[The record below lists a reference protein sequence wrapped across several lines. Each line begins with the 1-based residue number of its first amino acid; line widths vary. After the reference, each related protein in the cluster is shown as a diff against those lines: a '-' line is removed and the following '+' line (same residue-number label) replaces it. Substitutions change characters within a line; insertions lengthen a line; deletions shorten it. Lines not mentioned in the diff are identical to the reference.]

1 MTNFKTSLMLYVKLK
16 TLWSLSIG
24 GIQLSQGYRDSMG
37 GSLRFTSKSLEVLGT
52 HLINPERMKG

>member
-1 MTNFKTSLMLYVKLK
+1 MLYVKLK
-16 TLWSLSIG
+16 TLWPLSMG

-37 GSLRFTSKSLEVLGT
+37 GSLLFTSKSLEVPGT

>member
-1 MTNFKTSLMLYVKLK
+1 MMKQIMLYLKLK
-16 TLWSLSIG
+16 TLWPLSMG

-37 GSLRFTSKSLEVLGT
+37 GSLLFTSKSLEVPGT